1 MSQGAPRAYKVGQGA
16 GDTLKSVSAGEEGA
30 GAGLEEFPVL
40 GVGLQVLGG
49 ITSLASTLYDEFHKA
64 PTASVSSSYNRA
76 TTTQVGADFSNISA
90 GSRTGAEVA

>member
-1 MSQGAPRAYKVGQGA
+1 MLFRS
-16 GDTLKSVSAGEEGA
+16 TLKSVSAGEEGA